1 MHPQDWMLSAAED
14 FVNTSSESIKYQ
26 FCFILWRF
34 FAVILVRKKGV
45 TFFKLP
51 TWFYISSANKMFF
64 VLLQIWIILVSPSW
78 LHVHGAGRFL
88 AGFFSPRTCGMDAAW
103 CSGRPRRPLP
113 PSANRSFCQ
122 QATPP
127 SLTGVVM
134 EHGQKHGGPLG
145 GRVSLFWEGEEDNP
159 CWEKMSHGGI
169 FVFTPYSTSIFNIW
183 QFGDFVDWTIV

>member
-14 FVNTSSESIKYQ
+14 FVNTSSESIKNQ

-45 TFFKLP
+45 NFLKVP
-51 TWFYISSANKMFF
+51 TWFYISNANKMFF
-64 VLLQIWIILVSPSW
+64 VLLQIWITLVSPSW
-78 LHVHGAGRFL
+78 LHVHGAGQFL

-127 SLTGVVM
+127 SLAGVVM
-134 EHGQKHGGPLG
+134 ILG
-145 GRVSLFWEGEEDNP
+145 RKQGWLKGRRAS
-159 CWEKMSHGGI
+159 S
-169 FVFTPYSTSIFNIW
+169 
-183 QFGDFVDWTIV
+183 